1 MPQHTDLIFV
11 YELTKQALENIKNL
25 EEKMKKHK
33 HKHKNKKNT
42 RKKYSKKKT
51 KTRKKYNI

>member
-25 EEKMKKHK
+25 EEKMKNFEN
-33 HKHKNKKNT
+33 KNIM
-42 RKKYSKKKT
+42 RKKT
-51 KTRKKYNI
+51 KKKRKTRKNYNI